1 MGKIAVNVVLVV
13 LLIVGLFI
21 SIPTTIAGSNLIV
34 SYINVGQGLS
44 VLVQMPNGR
53 TLLYDAGPQK
63 SANTVLNYIKSKGI
77 KRIDAIILSH
87 PNSDHI
93 GAADEVIRT
102 FSIGAV
108 YMPKV
113 VHSTKSYLDVLN
125 AVKAKKLT
133 IKTAQRGVT
142 VALDP
147 KVRVVMWGPVKTYS
161 TDDTNNWSA
170 VTSISYGST
179 SFLFTGDAEFKA
191 ESDMLAAGV
200 VKPQTVLQIGHHG
213 SKYSTSTRFLNT
225 VKPKYAVISVGTNS
239 YGHPAQDIIS
249 RLQNAKIQIFRTDKQ
264 GTIVAYSNGKTV
276 TWNVKP
282 IGNTISKPP
291 VVTQTIRIVSKD
303 LVGERVVIK
312 NTGTVDVNMTGWK
325 LVSVQG
331 NQVFTFPTGF
341 VLKKGASVTITSGEG
356 AYEDWPN
363 VLKWTTAYIWN
374 NDGDS
379 AKLIN
384 KDGAVVSTI
393 P

>member
-21 SIPTTIAGSNLIV
+21 SIPTTIAGSNLLV

-87 PNSDHI
+87 PDSDHI

-133 IKTAQRGVT
+133 IKTAQRGVI

-170 VTSISYGST
+170 VTSIS
-179 SFLFTGDAEFKA
+179 
-191 ESDMLAAGV
+191 
-200 VKPQTVLQIGHHG
+200 
-213 SKYSTSTRFLNT
+213 
-225 VKPKYAVISVGTNS
+225 
-239 YGHPAQDIIS
+239 
-249 RLQNAKIQIFRTDKQ
+249 
-264 GTIVAYSNGKTV
+264 
-276 TWNVKP
+276 
-282 IGNTISKPP
+282 
-291 VVTQTIRIVSKD
+291 
-303 LVGERVVIK
+303 
-312 NTGTVDVNMTGWK
+312 
-325 LVSVQG
+325 
-331 NQVFTFPTGF
+331 
-341 VLKKGASVTITSGEG
+341 
-356 AYEDWPN
+356 
-363 VLKWTTAYIWN
+363 
-374 NDGDS
+374 
-379 AKLIN
+379 
-384 KDGAVVSTI
+384 
-393 P
+393 